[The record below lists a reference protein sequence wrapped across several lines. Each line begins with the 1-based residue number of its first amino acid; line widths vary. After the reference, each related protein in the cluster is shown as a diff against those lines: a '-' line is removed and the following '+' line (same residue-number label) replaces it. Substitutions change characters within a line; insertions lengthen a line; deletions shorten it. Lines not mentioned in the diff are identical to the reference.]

1 MSMRKNKLPVL
12 PLLLV
17 LLLSLCLGA
26 YPVSAAS
33 LKKPSGLKVQ
43 KTAAREVKLTW
54 KKVSGAKGYV
64 SIRKKALHLTK
75 K

>member
-1 MSMRKNKLPVL
+1 MRKNKLPVL

-33 LKKPSGLKVQ
+33 LKSPPDLKS
-43 KTAAREVKLTW
+43 RKLPPG
-54 KKVSGAKGYV
+54 K
-64 SIRKKALHLTK
+64 
-75 K
+75 

>member
-1 MSMRKNKLPVL
+1 MRKKKLSVL

-33 LKKPSGLKVQ
+33 LKKPSGLKSPENCRQ
-43 KTAAREVKLTW
+43 G
-54 KKVSGAKGYV
+54 S
-64 SIRKKALHLTK
+64 KAYLEESFRS
-75 K
+75 

>member
-1 MSMRKNKLPVL
+1 MRKKKLSVL

-17 LLLSLCLGA
+17 LLFSLCLGA

-43 KTAAREVKLTW
+43 KTAAREVKLT
-54 KKVSGAKGYV
+54 
-64 SIRKKALHLTK
+64 
-75 K
+75 

>member
-1 MSMRKNKLPVL
+1 MFMRKKKLSVL

-17 LLLSLCLGA
+17 LLFSLCLGA

-43 KTAAREVKLTW
+43 KTVAREVKLTW
-54 KKVSGAKGYV
+54 KKVSR
-64 SIRKKALHLTK
+64 S
-75 K
+75 